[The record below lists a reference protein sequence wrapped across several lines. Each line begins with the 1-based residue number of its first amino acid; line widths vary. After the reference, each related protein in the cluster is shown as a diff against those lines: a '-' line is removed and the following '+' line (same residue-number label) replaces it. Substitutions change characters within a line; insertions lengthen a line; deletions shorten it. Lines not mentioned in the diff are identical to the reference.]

1 MPYAT
6 GCRHFSL
13 GEGGTPLTRSAN
25 AGATLGLDHLYHKNE
40 TLNPTWSFKD
50 RGTVACLC
58 HAAELG
64 YTRMGTVSTGN
75 MAPSVAAYARA
86 AGMRAFVMVSQG
98 LPENKIAPIAI
109 YGPELVMVDGDYGEL
124 YFRSLEMGERFGVY
138 FANSDV
144 PLRVE
149 GSKSIAFEISEQL
162 DFKAPDFVV
171 IPTSAGG
178 NARGI
183 IKGFEEFRAAGLIGS
198 VPRPVVA
205 QAAGCAPIVRAWEA
219 GRSEIRRWERPDTI
233 AHAIENPFPPSG
245 NQILRKLAEHDGLAV
260 QVTDAEIIAAQSL
273 LAGDGIFGQPAAAVP
288 LAAVKKLARA
298 GILSPKDTVVAV
310 VTGSG
315 LKYPQALAHHPQ
327 AVTRV
332 RLDELAGVF
341 EDA

>member
-1 MPYAT
+1 
-6 GCRHFSL
+6 
-13 GEGGTPLTRSAN
+13 
-25 AGATLGLDHLYHKNE
+25 
-40 TLNPTWSFKD
+40 
-50 RGTVACLC
+50 
-58 HAAELG
+58 
-64 YTRMGTVSTGN
+64 
-75 MAPSVAAYARA
+75 
-86 AGMRAFVMVSQG
+86 MVSQG
-98 LPENKIAPIAI
+98 LPESKIAPIAI

-124 YFRSLEMGERFGVY
+124 YFRSLEMGERYGVY

-149 GSKSIAFEISEQL
+149 GSKSIAFEICEQL
-162 DFKAPDFVV
+162 DFEVPDVVV

-183 IKGFEEFRAAGLIGS
+183 IKGFEEFKAAGLIGS

-205 QAAGCAPIVRAWEA
+205 QAAGCAPIDRAWRA
-219 GRSEIRRWERPDTI
+219 GHADVQRWERPETI

-245 NQILRKLAEHDGLAV
+245 NQILRKLAEYDGLAV
-260 QVTDAEIIAAQSL
+260 QVSDEEIIAAQAL

-298 GILSPKDTVVAV
+298 GTLSPKDTVVAV

-315 LKYPQALAHHPQ
+315 LKYPQALVHHPQ

-332 RLDELAGVF
+332 RLDDLAGVF
-341 EDA
+341 EGA